1 MSSSLLA
8 LRTLLNHIDHR
19 RELQQRPEE
28 REALVVRLWEAQAGH
43 RQEEVAAQE
52 LHQAALVALKKVR
65 VLVPEEQRLG

>member
-1 MSSSLLA
+1 M
-8 LRTLLNHIDHR
+8 
-19 RELQQRPEE
+19 
-28 REALVVRLWEAQAGH
+28 VRLWEAQAGH